1 MKKAIALI
9 TALLL
14 LSAMLPAALAADEAQ
29 EAAQEL
35 YALGLFTGVGVNED
49 GTPDFDLE
57 REPTRSEA
65 VTMLVR
71 LLGKEAEAKEGAW
84 ETPFTDVPDWAK
96 PYVGYAYANKLTFGT
111 GETTFGGKDPV
122 SATQYLTFVLR
133 ALGYESGTDFQWNRA
148 WELSDAVGM
157 TDGRYGA
164 ADGPFLRGDVA
175 IISRNALYVS
185 LKGGDETL
193 LEALGLAPEAEPRA
207 WYETDENGRLFIR
220 TNLDSS
226 KWDGYTIVVR
236 SNCENGR
243 AFFDMQPGHGSIAD
257 YQYAAGLASL
267 YWQEVG
273 SIILSTDV
281 IVLDDASL
289 WAALTEQADPDGDF
303 EKTLDSVADHIA
315 ARFLLTNRIFI
326 EEGEE
331 QLGLES
337 FSLIENGD
345 GTETYV
351 AAIDGEINSRGA
363 YGLLFRERG
372 SGQYV
377 GLSNMRRDDGF
388 LTNTCSANYFAPPGS
403 DGAFC
408 VFYGEH
414 RMEDNGD
421 IICRVAKSNDID
433 YESEAEPR
441 AWYET
446 DENGR
451 LFIRTNLDSS
461 KWDGYTMMLRWN
473 LSDGGSCRDNQPGRG
488 LHPVFSIVSGLSW
501 LYTEPR
507 GTRILSTDVIVL
519 EGFSCIDTVVEQI
532 DAGRTFEEIADQFS
546 SQIAARFTLEND
558 IYMEITEDA
567 IGFLSFAIEYNG
579 DETET
584 YTAYIDGEISEKGE
598 YGLVFRT
605 PDGKHRRSLSYIGKK
620 DGCLSYTRDK
630 GHFGSSGVS
639 GTFYITFCE
648 HRMEDNGD
656 VVLKVS
662 RSNGL
667 EYTLP

>member
-1 MKKAIALI
+1 
-9 TALLL
+9 
-14 LSAMLPAALAADEAQ
+14 
-29 EAAQEL
+29 
-35 YALGLFTGVGVNED
+35 
-49 GTPDFDLE
+49 
-57 REPTRSEA
+57 
-65 VTMLVR
+65 
-71 LLGKEAEAKEGAW
+71 
-84 ETPFTDVPDWAK
+84 
-96 PYVGYAYANKLTFGT
+96 
-111 GETTFGGKDPV
+111 
-122 SATQYLTFVLR
+122 
-133 ALGYESGTDFQWNRA
+133 
-148 WELSDAVGM
+148 M

-193 LEALGLAPEAEPRA
+193 LEALGLAP
-207 WYETDENGRLFIR
+207 
-220 TNLDSS
+220 
-226 KWDGYTIVVR
+226 
-236 SNCENGR
+236 
-243 AFFDMQPGHGSIAD
+243 
-257 YQYAAGLASL
+257 
-267 YWQEVG
+267 
-273 SIILSTDV
+273 
-281 IVLDDASL
+281 
-289 WAALTEQADPDGDF
+289 
-303 EKTLDSVADHIA
+303 
-315 ARFLLTNRIFI
+315 
-326 EEGEE
+326 
-331 QLGLES
+331 
-337 FSLIENGD
+337 
-345 GTETYV
+345 
-351 AAIDGEINSRGA
+351 
-363 YGLLFRERG
+363 
-372 SGQYV
+372 
-377 GLSNMRRDDGF
+377 
-388 LTNTCSANYFAPPGS
+388 
-403 DGAFC
+403 
-408 VFYGEH
+408 
-414 RMEDNGD
+414 
-421 IICRVAKSNDID
+421 
-433 YESEAEPR
+433 EAEPR